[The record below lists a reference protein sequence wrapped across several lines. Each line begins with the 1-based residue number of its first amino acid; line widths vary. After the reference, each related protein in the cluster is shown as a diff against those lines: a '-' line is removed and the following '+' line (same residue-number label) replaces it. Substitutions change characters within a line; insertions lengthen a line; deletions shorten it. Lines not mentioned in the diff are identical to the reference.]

1 LIPPGASQPLI
12 KPRSI
17 DDVPILAFTLW
28 GPGYDDHQLRRLAAQ
43 LEDDIKQVDRVS
55 AIELIGGERR
65 QILVE
70 LDRVALTFDDG
81 YRSVWEEAAPVLER
95 AGAPATLFLTTDYV
109 GRDSRWP
116 TLPADAPVFDL
127 MSWDQARELRDL
139 GWAIEAHTCTHPD
152 LRALSDD
159 AIEDELR
166 RSNDAIE
173 QEIGARPRA
182 FAYPYGHYDARSL
195 RIARQHYE
203 LAVTVQMARVERP
216 PDRHRIPR
224 LETFY
229 FRGSRP
235 LGGFGSHGFR
245 AYLGLRALIRA
256 LPKP

>member
-1 LIPPGASQPLI
+1 MRAVLTFHSVDASGSVLSIAPPE
-12 KPRSI
+12 
-17 DDVPILAFTLW
+17 LADLVREVQDSGHAIVSLLDLFA
-28 GPGYDDHQLRRLAAQ
+28 DAAP
-43 LEDDIKQVDRVS
+43 
-55 AIELIGGERR
+55 
-65 QILVE
+65 
-70 LDRVALTFDDG
+70 DRVALTFDDG